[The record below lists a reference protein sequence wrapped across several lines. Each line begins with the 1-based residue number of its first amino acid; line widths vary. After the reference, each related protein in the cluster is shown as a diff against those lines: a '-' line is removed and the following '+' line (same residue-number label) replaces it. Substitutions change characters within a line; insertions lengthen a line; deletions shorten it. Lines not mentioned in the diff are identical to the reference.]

1 MGKLVHCCHELIWV
15 CKVVKG
21 SFSSVL
27 ACKHPLHDACS
38 CNAFRITEFDECSVR
53 GV

>member
-1 MGKLVHCCHELIWV
+1 MGLLVYCYHELIWV

-21 SFSSVL
+21 SFYVL

-38 CNAFRITEFDECSVR
+38 CNVFRITAVDECSVR